1 MKRIEDYAKEV
12 TKSAGIHQG
21 SEEEKIVHDS
31 IYETMG
37 GKYNP
42 FNANSLNR
50 YGSQVANKIIRT
62 DGKLGRKIIPH
73 LSNVLKDLK

>member
-1 MKRIEDYAKEV
+1 MKTMKDYAEEV
-12 TKSAGIHQG
+12 TNSAGIHQG

-42 FNANSLNR
+42 FNANSLNI
-50 YGSQVANKIIRT
+50 YGSQIANKIIRT

-73 LSNVLKDLK
+73 LSNVLKN